1 MNQHTNNTTSHTNST
16 TSTPNTT
23 NTSNSYAGQGRDN
36 RDGFRPPIKR
46 FADRF
51 ISPEANAEAKFMAN
65 ADFFDNLKPKML
77 ALAKTIREAVSNR
90 RRIFI
95 RHHADCDGF
104 CAGIGLER
112 AIIPL
117 IESVN
122 DKKQAAWEKYKR
134 MPSVTPFY
142 NLEDVTKDI
151 AQFLSLEQKFG
162 EQMPL
167 VLLVDLGSGPENIL
181 PIKQLQIY
189 GCEVAIIDH
198 HPIDPTVDS
207 LVGHHINPLHF
218 KTECEYSA
226 GILCAELSKMINP
239 EVEGEELLAAISC
252 VGDRVEEDRAA
263 PYFAMVSKE
272 GYDKELLLKVAKSID
287 FTAHNLRGVEGRE
300 LMDTLLGGDK
310 HKQLATID
318 LLSTELAV
326 REKRIIAQAM
336 PIIKIE
342 NTSKISYALF
352 PVSDLTLRDMY
363 PRLGNIVGMMSDY
376 IITNKKAQK
385 PLVMLGTT
393 PNSIT
398 FRAQDETPFDFPTL
412 LKHLQETMPLA
423 FVEGGGHPHAGT
435 LRCAE
440 TKFDEVMKSTIA
452 YLHTL

>member
-1 MNQHTNNTTSHTNST
+1 MATD
-16 TSTPNTT
+16 
-23 NTSNSYAGQGRDN
+23 ARV
-36 RDGFRPPIKR
+36 PIKR

-51 ISPEANAEAKFMAN
+51 ISNEPNAQASFMAN

-77 ALAKTIREAVSNR
+77 ALAKVIREAVSSR

-134 MPSVTPFY
+134 MPSVSPFY

-151 AQFLSLEQKFG
+151 AQFLSLQQKFN

-189 GCEVAIIDH
+189 DCEVAIIDH

-207 LVGHHINPLHF
+207 LVEHHINPLHF
-218 KTECEYSA
+218 PTECEYSA

-239 EVEGEELLAAISC
+239 DVDGEELLAAISC
-252 VGDRVEEDRAA
+252 VGDRVEESRAA
-263 PYFAMVSKE
+263 PYFAMVEKE
-272 GYDKELLLKVAKSID
+272 GYSRELLLKIAKSID
-287 FTAHNLRGVEGRE
+287 FTAHNLRGIEGRE
-300 LMDTLLGGDK
+300 LMDTMLGGDK
-310 HKQLATID
+310 HKQLATVE
-318 LLSTELAV
+318 LLATELANREV
-326 REKRIIAQAM
+326 RIVAQSM
-336 PIIKIE
+336 PIIDIKTTGKI
-342 NTSKISYALF
+342 TYAFF
-352 PVSDLTLRDMY
+352 PVSELTLRDMY
-363 PRLGNIVGMMSDY
+363 PRLGNIVGMMSDHL
-376 IITNKKAQK
+376 ITNGKAQK

-398 FRAQDETPFDFPTL
+398 FRAQDNTNFDFPTL
-412 LKHLQETMPLA
+412 LKIVQEKLPLA
-423 FVEGGGHPHAGT
+423 FAEGGGHPHAGT
-435 LRCAE
+435 FRFAE
-440 TKFDEVMKSTIA
+440 SKIKEVTQVVID
-452 YLHTL
+452 YLNSL

>member
-1 MNQHTNNTTSHTNST
+1 MNQPTNNTT
-16 TSTPNTT
+16 NTT
-23 NTSNSYAGQGRDN
+23 NFSNSASTN
-36 RDGFRPPIKR
+36 FRDGARPPMKR

-51 ISPEANAEAKFMAN
+51 ISPEPNAEAKFMAN

-77 ALAKTIREAVSNR
+77 ALAKTIREAISNR

-198 HPIDPTVDS
+198 HPIDPTVDG
-207 LVGHHINPLHF
+207 LVTKHINPLHF

-239 EVEGEELLAAISC
+239 DVEGEELLAAISC

-263 PYFAMVSKE
+263 PYFEMVKSAN
-272 GYDKELLLKVAKSID
+272 YDRELLLKIAKSID

-326 REKRIIAQAM
+326 REQRIIAQAM

-342 NTSKISYALF
+342 QTNKISYALF

-363 PRLGNIVGMMSDY
+363 PRLGNIVSMMSDY
-376 IITNKKAQK
+376 LITNKKAPK
-385 PLVMLGTT
+385 PLVMLGTS

-398 FRAQDETPFDFPTL
+398 FRAQDETPFNFQDL
-412 LKHLQETMPLA
+412 LKIVQEKCPLA

-435 LRCAE
+435 FRCAE
-440 TKFDEVMKSTIA
+440 TKFDEVMKA
-452 YLHTL
+452 VKEYLNAL